1 MNDVL
6 NFEWVNDNLKT
17 FDEALENIL
26 MTMEKAPDDDLLEG
40 LDHRRL
46 EKSTSMQTASALCH
60 SGQICR
66 KVPKS
71 FLKLKAIGV
80 TCVQRPAAKFLPDS
94 ETKRLGERHRNPS
107 HHTDYR
113 K

>member
-6 NFEWVNDNLKT
+6 NFEWVNDILKT

-26 MTMEKAPDDDLLEG
+26 MTMEKAADDDLLEG

-60 SGQICR
+60 SGQIHR

-71 FLKLKAIGV
+71 FLKLEAIG
-80 TCVQRPAAKFLPDS
+80 ASWL
-94 ETKRLGERHRNPS
+94 RNKKAG
-107 HHTDYR
+107 R
-113 K
+113 KTQESQSTQ